1 MPLGRLRQGGSCAS
15 TAAAAALALLLCGCA
30 VEGLAFRSDDRV
42 DVVAPDDLT
51 EVTLPFTVQWTARDV
66 RGRFGVFV
74 DRTPQP
80 PGKTL
85 DWFARD
91 DDECERVPGCPDKAY
106 FAERR
111 IFTTDERSF
120 TVEAVKP
127 TSRNDERC
135 HTHEVTLVL
144 LDEDGRRKGESA
156 WSREV
161 RLCRKVR

>member
-1 MPLGRLRQGGSCAS
+1 MTIGQNARIHSEKTRPRPGSPVARCQAADGYRRNRCTMPLGRLRQGGSCAS

-127 TSRNDERC
+127 T
-135 HTHEVTLVL
+135 
-144 LDEDGRRKGESA
+144 
-156 WSREV
+156 
-161 RLCRKVR
+161 